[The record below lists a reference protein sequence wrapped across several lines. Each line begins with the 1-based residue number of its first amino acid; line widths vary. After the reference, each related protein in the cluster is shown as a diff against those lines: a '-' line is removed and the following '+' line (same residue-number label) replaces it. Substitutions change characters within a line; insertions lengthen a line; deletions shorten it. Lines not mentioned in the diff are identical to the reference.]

1 MTNEGQARSE
11 ADRRIR
17 RTATAAAWLCTL
29 VAAAS
34 IVTTFASL
42 WIAADLTRVGMVE
55 DGKDLV
61 AAFFTTPSVRGS
73 MTWVGGAP
81 PYQVA
86 GAVGSVLSFV
96 AYLGATRV
104 CQRVAGTGEVF
115 TLDVVRG
122 LRRASVFL
130 ILAAFVPGLLRLA
143 GRAVSGAV
151 ASQLMVE
158 AAFIPEGTAIIDGG
172 MLALGALLF
181 AICRMFE
188 YGCILQR
195 QDDELL

>member
-1 MTNEGQARSE
+1 MTNEDLTRSD

-17 RTATAAAWLCTL
+17 RTATVASWLCAL
-29 VAAAS
+29 VAAVSLIMA
-34 IVTTFASL
+34 VVSL
-42 WIAADLTRVGMVE
+42 WQAAQMTYLGMVE
-55 DGKDLV
+55 DGKDLL
-61 AAFFTTPSVRGS
+61 AAFFTTSAERGT
-73 MTWVGGAP
+73 MTWVGGAA

-86 GAVGSVLSFV
+86 SAAGGALAFV

>member
-1 MTNEGQARSE
+1 MTTGTLTRSD

-17 RTATAAAWLCTL
+17 RTASVASWLCAFVAATSL
-29 VAAAS
+29 VAA
-34 IVTTFASL
+34 VASL
-42 WIAADLTRVGMVE
+42 WGVVGLTHAGMAE
-55 DGKDLV
+55 DGRDLI
-61 AAFFTTPSVRGS
+61 AAFFTTPAERDG
-73 MTWVGGAP
+73 MTWVGGAA

-86 GAVGSVLSFV
+86 SAVAGALNFV

-104 CQRVAGTGEVF
+104 CQRVASTGKVF
-115 TLDVVRG
+115 SLDVVRG

-130 ILAAFVPGLLRLA
+130 VLAAFVPGLLRLA

-151 ASQLMVE
+151 ASQLAVE
-158 AAFIPEGTAIIDGG
+158 AVFLPEGAVIIDSGV
-172 MLALGALLF
+172 LALGALLF

-188 YGCILQR
+188 YGCILQQ